1 MMYSIGLIKNHNVT
15 NIDSPAAK
23 KDDGLWAKPNYDSWW
38 LGGWCAYFVSQ
49 CLRHLWTTHVHVLF
63 LQFGAFSCWEVICK
77 KDDFTAYCMQQ
88 TWSFLPI
95 TSLLLSDSLW
105 TTKCHW
111 TFQDST
117 VCAVCSLHATAAMA
131 GATVGFASKPW
142 TEKYSL
148 SAETASQN
156 IFTLIW
162 VKVRQK
168 WINCNM
174 RQGTVSIWPSF
185 KALTPNNADNK
196 IALLSE
202 IEGQIDSKYV
212 LVTYTSYWI
221 GLDVVTKLLAFDI
234 SINMKDIRV
243 LIIRA
248 SITSLLDGY
257 RKAKQ
262 GRNTFLMAWCRRHN
276 NSPKRRSEVAAHFYV
291 NFSDKGNI
299 FREIATRKAK

>member
-1 MMYSIGLIKNHNVT
+1 
-15 NIDSPAAK
+15 
-23 KDDGLWAKPNYDSWW
+23 
-38 LGGWCAYFVSQ
+38 
-49 CLRHLWTTHVHVLF
+49 
-63 LQFGAFSCWEVICK
+63 
-77 KDDFTAYCMQQ
+77 
-88 TWSFLPI
+88 
-95 TSLLLSDSLW
+95 
-105 TTKCHW
+105 
-111 TFQDST
+111 
-117 VCAVCSLHATAAMA
+117 
-131 GATVGFASKPW
+131 
-142 TEKYSL
+142 
-148 SAETASQN
+148 
-156 IFTLIW
+156 
-162 VKVRQK
+162 
-168 WINCNM
+168 M

-262 GRNTFLMAWCRRHN
+262 GRNTFLMA
-276 NSPKRRSEVAAHFYV
+276 
-291 NFSDKGNI
+291 
-299 FREIATRKAK
+299 